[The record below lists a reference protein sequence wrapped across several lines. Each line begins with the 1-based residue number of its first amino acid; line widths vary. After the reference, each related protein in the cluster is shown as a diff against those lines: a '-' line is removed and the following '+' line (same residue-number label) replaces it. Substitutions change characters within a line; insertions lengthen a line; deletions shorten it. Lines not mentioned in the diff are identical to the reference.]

1 MLTEVFYTFVITS
14 AVGLVIGIARMCYK
28 SKCKNFKLCCLQIE
42 RDVETENNADLV
54 LDLAR
59 RLSTTSESGIKI
71 KEVEDNVLHYEN
83 VYHKT
88 IPKKLNQFVKDVP
101 SKDTPSKEVSISALE
116 AGELTNV
123 SLGGS

>member
-14 AVGLVIGIARMCYK
+14 AVGVIVGLARMCYK
-28 SKCKNFKLCCLQIE
+28 SKCKNIKLCCLQVE
-42 RDVETENNADLV
+42 RDVQTENNADLV

-59 RLSTTSESGIKI
+59 RLSVSSDTKL

-88 IPKKLNQFVKDVP
+88 IPKKLNQLTKDVP
-101 SKDTPSKEVSISALE
+101 KDVPIETKKRIKKRPFYDRKSKKFYKKK
-116 AGELTNV
+116 
-123 SLGGS
+123 